1 MMTVVGWLLVRHK
14 KKPYVALP
22 VPRQA
27 FMGLTRAVSYSL
39 QTITEEHSRPQK
51 DRFTSGAWRDRCWH
65 LAAAD
70 PAVAIWL
77 AAEETQ
83 SPEPGVVDDDFSAA
97 RAAILWLE
105 CLEESLIT
113 SATPQGAALLKQSIL
128 VSMQELYVATGM
140 RSSGSDAIETR
151 SSVAHSTAVRWRD
164 QILSKVSARPP
175 DGKEISEHEVASILS
190 LGQGDSQVGVLHE
203 LLVASKSLRAIFLDF
218 SGSVSS
224 ARLEAIR
231 ELAYG
236 AGHEINNPL
245 ANIAARAQA
254 LLYDEHEPERQRRLA
269 TIVDQAFR
277 ARDMI
282 GGLMIFARPPKPHQ
296 DEVSIRD
303 VLQSVFSS
311 MESMAEERGVR
322 LTLHVVSETMC
333 ILVDRGQIEDSL
345 RGILSNAIEA
355 IFHGGTVSVK
365 AIESTSEACLVTVND
380 NGIGMDMETM
390 SRAFDPFF
398 SGREAGRGIGLGLS
412 KAFRLIDANGGSISI
427 KSRLQQG
434 TEVSI
439 SLPRVSRSA

>member
-190 LGQGDSQVGVLHE
+190 LGQGDSQVGVLNE
-203 LLVASKSLRAIFLDF
+203 LLVAS
-218 SGSVSS
+218 
-224 ARLEAIR
+224 
-231 ELAYG
+231 
-236 AGHEINNPL
+236 
-245 ANIAARAQA
+245 
-254 LLYDEHEPERQRRLA
+254 
-269 TIVDQAFR
+269 
-277 ARDMI
+277 
-282 GGLMIFARPPKPHQ
+282 
-296 DEVSIRD
+296 
-303 VLQSVFSS
+303 
-311 MESMAEERGVR
+311 
-322 LTLHVVSETMC
+322 
-333 ILVDRGQIEDSL
+333 
-345 RGILSNAIEA
+345 
-355 IFHGGTVSVK
+355 
-365 AIESTSEACLVTVND
+365 
-380 NGIGMDMETM
+380 
-390 SRAFDPFF
+390 
-398 SGREAGRGIGLGLS
+398 
-412 KAFRLIDANGGSISI
+412 
-427 KSRLQQG
+427 
-434 TEVSI
+434 
-439 SLPRVSRSA
+439 

>member
-1 MMTVVGWLLVRHK
+1 
-14 KKPYVALP
+14 
-22 VPRQA
+22 
-27 FMGLTRAVSYSL
+27 
-39 QTITEEHSRPQK
+39 
-51 DRFTSGAWRDRCWH
+51 
-65 LAAAD
+65 
-70 PAVAIWL
+70 
-77 AAEETQ
+77 
-83 SPEPGVVDDDFSAA
+83 
-97 RAAILWLE
+97 
-105 CLEESLIT
+105 
-113 SATPQGAALLKQSIL
+113 
-128 VSMQELYVATGM
+128 
-140 RSSGSDAIETR
+140 
-151 SSVAHSTAVRWRD
+151 VAHSTAVRWRD

-303 VLQSVFSS
+303 LLQSVFSS

-333 ILVDRGQIEDSL
+333 ILLIVGRLKIRCE
-345 RGILSNAIEA
+345 
-355 IFHGGTVSVK
+355 V
-365 AIESTSEACLVTVND
+365 
-380 NGIGMDMETM
+380 
-390 SRAFDPFF
+390 FF
-398 SGREAGRGIGLGLS
+398 QMQLKRFFMVEQYL
-412 KAFRLIDANGGSISI
+412 
-427 KSRLQQG
+427 
-434 TEVSI
+434 
-439 SLPRVSRSA
+439 